1 MTEWSMDLTSFDLD
15 SVVPGEDDLLLS
27 LGAGPSDQGSSS
39 ASELGDYELVYL
51 QNMYPSDLSAAA
63 DVPGGAE
70 KKTDAV
76 VVSDDGL
83 MAFSCGNPNSPAD
96 DSALAS
102 SISTPAHQSPVRSND
117 EPSPVPLPSMIT
129 ISSKTGMAL
138 MKEKNDRKRKAD
150 AKDSG
155 EESSVHSGSVSSPP
169 GEQDLDDDIS
179 ASRLK
184 PEDDPLGLF
193 SRDPHTLTAEELKQ
207 LKKQKRLIKNRESAQ
222 LSRHRKKLHQ
232 ETLESQ
238 VMNLEK
244 EKHIL
249 NARLEQ
255 LALENAILKNQLLAH
270 GKVPLSASMT
280 GGLFDAMKPNKGTVA
295 LALIFT
301 SALFFTNVD
310 LYPNENLRA
319 LAPMPIQNGAVV
331 TASLTG
337 GRRGRVLLS
346 TSSSEDFRP
355 AEPLLAD
362 KKQLLI
368 VTLLD
373 HLVSQ
378 LKAPSSL
385 FVRLCVRLT
394 QMGVLDGCEFVDSM
408 AAVRQEYL
416 EAFRAF
422 NNEFSKGD
430 EKAANAQLDAEFVF
444 ARHPPQPKQIDPAP
458 FAVPLPPAVPPLGAR
473 DTVVDEENAR
483 LLKRIRGQLSG
494 DVNVLCPSA
503 QLLISD
509 VPANPEPGGGVG
521 ARLTRLQRVVAAG
534 RVGNVS
540 EQKDP
545 QESDGESGRSGNST
559 LESDGELPV
568 IGVGVGH
575 GGALSMVLPRRI
587 FDATRIAGRLPAIE
601 TNLLELRCSAYDLNP
616 LGFPSLVGA
625 S

>member
-1 MTEWSMDLTSFDLD
+1 MDLTSFDLD
-15 SVVPGEDDLLLS
+15 SVVPADDDLLLS

-39 ASELGDYELVYL
+39 ASELGDYELVCF
-51 QNMYPSDLSAAA
+51 QNMPSDMSASAPELTVKKA
-63 DVPGGAE
+63 DG
-70 KKTDAV
+70 V
-76 VVSDDGL
+76 VMDDDGL
-83 MAFSCGNPNSPAD
+83 MAFASEHPNSPTD
-96 DSALAS
+96 DSAFAS
-102 SISTPAHQSPVRSND
+102 SISTPAHQSPQRSND
-117 EPSPVPLPSMIT
+117 EPTPVPVSPPSMVNIG
-129 ISSKTGMAL
+129 SKTGIAL
-138 MKEKNDRKRKAD
+138 MKEKKDRKRKAD

-155 EESSVHSGSVSSPP
+155 EESSVHSGSVGSPP
-169 GEQDLDDDIS
+169 GDNELDDIIS
-179 ASRLK
+179 AARLK

-193 SRDPHTLTAEELKQ
+193 SRDPDTLNAEELKQ

-255 LALENAILKNQLLAH
+255 LALENTILKNQLLAH
-270 GKVPLSASMT
+270 GKIPMST
-280 GGLFDAMKPNKGTVA
+280 PIPGLFEAMKPNKGTVA
-295 LALIFT
+295 LALIFA

-310 LYPNENLRA
+310 LYPTGSSLRT
-319 LAPMPIQNGAVV
+319 LAPLPISNGAVV
-331 TASLTG
+331 SASLSA

-355 AEPLLAD
+355 AEPPVAD

-394 QMGVLDGCEFVDSM
+394 EMGVLDGCDFVDSM

-416 EAFRAF
+416 ETFRTF
-422 NNEFSKGD
+422 NNEFSKAD
-430 EKAANAQLDAEFVF
+430 EKAANAHFDAEFVF
-444 ARHPPQPKQIDPAP
+444 ARQPPQPKQIDPAP
-458 FAVPLPPAVPPLGAR
+458 FAVPLPPSVPHLGAR
-473 DTVVDEENAR
+473 DAVVDEENAR
-483 LLKRIRGQLSG
+483 LLKRIQSQLSG
-494 DVNVLCPSA
+494 DVNVLCPAA

-509 VPANPEPGGGVG
+509 VPANPEHGGGVG
-521 ARLTRLQRVVAAG
+521 ARLTRLQRVVAAAG

-540 EQKDP
+540 ETRDQ
-545 QESDGESGRSGNST
+545 QEANGGEGGRPGNGT
-559 LESDGELPV
+559 MESDGELPV
-568 IGVGVGH
+568 MSITH

-616 LGFPSLVGA
+616 LGFPSLVSA
-625 S
+625 A